1 MDSAT
6 EPIITRQQLV
16 ENATAA
22 WQLFVAYVDQLS
34 DAQWDAP
41 RDSAGWSVKDHV
53 AHVSRW
59 DRAAIA
65 LLQDGIPFQQS
76 LGITDT
82 AWTSDSYD
90 PLNEEI
96 RQQTLTTSVA
106 SLKEE
111 RDATW
116 SDLIALLSQ
125 LDEAFLASPGADAG
139 LAIGNRPVT
148 QPVGAVL
155 NEYFA
160 QHYQEHLEHIK
171 AFA

>member
-1 MDSAT
+1 MDSDT
-6 EPIITRQQLV
+6 KPIVTRQQLI
-16 ENATAA
+16 ENAAAA
-22 WQLFVAYVDQLS
+22 WQHFVAYVDQLS
-34 DAQWDAP
+34 DAQWDDP
-41 RDSAGWSVKDHV
+41 RDAAGWSVKDHV

-76 LGITDT
+76 LDITDA

-96 RQQTLTTSVA
+96 RQPTLTTSVA
-106 SLKEE
+106 SLKAE

-116 SDLIALLSQ
+116 SDLVALLAQ
-125 LDEAFLASPGADAG
+125 LDDAFLASPGAATG

-148 QPVGAVL
+148 QSVGVVL
-155 NEYFA
+155 DDYLA
-160 QHYQEHLEHIK
+160 HHYHEHLEHIK
-171 AFA
+171 TFA